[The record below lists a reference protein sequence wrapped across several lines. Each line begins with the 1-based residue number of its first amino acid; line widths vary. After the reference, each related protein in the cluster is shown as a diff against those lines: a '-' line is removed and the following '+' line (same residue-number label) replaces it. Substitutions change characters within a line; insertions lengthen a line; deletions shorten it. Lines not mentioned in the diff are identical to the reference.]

1 MRLNL
6 INFLILASIA
16 VALFARSNAFD
27 EGSCSFTYRED
38 APVAY
43 FVNLKSER
51 SRRMYMHR
59 TLSRMNLD
67 FHRIPA
73 ITPADIY
80 IPPDLNNTWQTD
92 ACIFETKWEPSHSS
106 HLRNFDS
113 GFRAPLYVSSLC
125 AKPRFLTEIACTAS
139 HLLAIYRACHST
151 TAKSKYAL
159 ITEDDI
165 FFAVDIDWQAMIN
178 SAPNDFGFLQ
188 LFSMHN
194 ELTAAHWQDYK
205 RNPQQMWSN
214 ETLWTTAAYLVD
226 TVVLRPIID
235 QLVRNHNDWWQL
247 KMIGPLVGPNDKT
260 NICNPKECCDGGIC
274 FSISFGRV
282 PLCV

>member
-139 HLLAIYRACHST
+139 HLCKICQCHQFEYIPRDPCSFIL
-151 TAKSKYAL
+151 SFN
-159 ITEDDI
+159 I
-165 FFAVDIDWQAMIN
+165 F
-178 SAPNDFGFLQ
+178 
-188 LFSMHN
+188 
-194 ELTAAHWQDYK
+194 
-205 RNPQQMWSN
+205 
-214 ETLWTTAAYLVD
+214 
-226 TVVLRPIID
+226 
-235 QLVRNHNDWWQL
+235 
-247 KMIGPLVGPNDKT
+247 
-260 NICNPKECCDGGIC
+260 C
-274 FSISFGRV
+274 FSVLIFELHSGYLSSMSFYD
-282 PLCV
+282 CKI